1 MMQMSGFLKCTA
13 TEDDGVQEHPKAIG
27 FIGECKPIESMSIV
41 EMTIERSS
49 FTSTTTLDLKFIAVE
64 SRSVKHSVCVTASY
78 VHWGSMQARV
88 V

>member
-1 MMQMSGFLKCTA
+1 MEQLLNLSLQMMQMSGFLKCIA
-13 TEDDGVQEHPKAIG
+13 AEDKEHPKAMG

-64 SRSVKHSVCVTASY
+64 SR
-78 VHWGSMQARV
+78 
-88 V
+88 